1 MGDKATLGDRVSAL
15 RLNPDAIERIE
26 FPHSKEIVEN
36 TPNTKKSLQIY
47 AHITTNDGYVGL
59 KQAAEG
65 LEIYGEELRAETK
78 ENPARHPGIARLERI
93 VKEDSRERVNIIRKN
108 SAMPLPEYLKKSLP
122 AILKEFSTPWHILLQ
137 DPIED
142 NMDRLY
148 NAFSWAPGFM
158 NCFAVKAEDN
168 DSILKVLRNKRS
180 GADCSSLSEL
190 ISAEKAGYEGSE
202 MILTSNH
209 TPLECYK
216 KAIELGATN
225 NLDDIR
231 EIPRLIRNFGV
242 PEAICFRLNPGDPEG
257 SEIIGKQKESKYG
270 LTPDQTFEAYKT
282 MRDEGVKIFGLH
294 QMVVS
299 NERIQDRLIGNAKKL
314 FVMAAN
320 ISKELGIKF
329 AFINLGGGIGIP
341 YKPEELP
348 VDLEYVGKGIKQAY
362 EENLAANGLY
372 PKIFMENG
380 RMITGPYGYL
390 ITTVNHVEH
399 KHKDYVGLD
408 ASSTACIM
416 RIPMY
421 TAYHHQSILGKENE
435 PSDYIY
441 DVVGPLCENVK
452 FAINRP
458 FPKIEIGDTHIT
470 YCTGAH
476 GLVMGNNYN
485 GWLKP
490 GELLVSERKQEC
502 RMIRRPETDDDY
514 RATLNFREKSI
525 RL

>member
-47 AHITTNDGYVGL
+47 AHITTNDGCVGL

-65 LEIYGEELRAETK
+65 LEIYGEELRAETN
-78 ENPARHPGIARLERI
+78 ENPARHPGIERLERI
-93 VKEDSRERVNIIRKN
+93 VREDSRERVNIIRKN

-122 AILKEFSTPWHILLQ
+122 AILREFSTPWHILLQ

-142 NMDRLY
+142 NMERLY
-148 NAFSWAPGFM
+148 NALSWAPGFK
-158 NCFAVKAEDN
+158 NFFAVKAEDN
-168 DSILKVLRNKRS
+168 DSILKILRSKRS
-180 GADCSSLSEL
+180 GADCSSLGEL
-190 ISAEKAGYEGSE
+190 ISAEKAGYEGKD

-216 KAIELGATN
+216 KAIELGVTI
-225 NLDDIR
+225 NLDDR
-231 EIPRLIRNFGV
+231 NETQRLIRNFGV
-242 PEAICFRLNPGDPEG
+242 PEAICFRINFGDPEG
-257 SEIIGKQKESKYG
+257 NDIIGKQKEAQFG
-270 LTPDQTFEAYKT
+270 LTPSQIIGAYKE

-294 QMVVS
+294 QMLVS
-299 NERIQDRLIGNAKKL
+299 NERNPDCHIRHAKKL

-329 AFINLGGGIGIP
+329 EFINLGGGIGIP
-341 YKPEELP
+341 YKPEQLP
-348 VDLEYVGKGIKQAY
+348 VDLEYVGKGIKSAY
-362 EENLAANGLY
+362 EETLAANGLH

-390 ITTVNHVEH
+390 VTTVSHVEH
-399 KHKDYVGLD
+399 KHKDYVGLNSSPT
-408 ASSTACIM
+408 ASIM

-421 TAYHHQSILGKENE
+421 TAHHHQIILGKENE
-435 PSDYIY
+435 PLDHIY
-441 DVVGPLCENVK
+441 DIVGPLCENVK

-485 GWLKP
+485 AWLKP
-490 GELLVSERKQEC
+490 GELLVSERKKEC
-502 RMIRRPETDDDY
+502 RMIRRPQTDDDY
-514 RATLNFREKSI
+514 RATLNFQEKSI
-525 RL
+525 KL